1 MAEEGLGGAP
11 EDGLVVTVY
20 ARVTGGGF
28 RGAVSIR
35 RAGDEKPLELACEL
49 PEIFACAHLAQLA
62 AGEFAI
68 RARTTGTLLHVLEGW
83 EKTRSDIRD
92 ADMKKAAIFNK

>member
-11 EDGLVVTVY
+11 ADGLVVTVY

-28 RGAVSIR
+28 RGVVSVR
-35 RAGDEKPLELACEL
+35 RASNENPLELACEL
-49 PEIFACAHLAQLA
+49 PEIFARTHLAQLS

-68 RARTTGTLLHVLEGW
+68 RARADGTLLHMLEGW
-83 EKTRSDIRD
+83 EKSQSDITEMRV
-92 ADMKKAAIFNK
+92 